1 MGVHVET
8 IAPGDGEP
16 RPALPLSLSPHPPLL
31 SVRCRSRC
39 RSADG
44 PCLPAGRTFP
54 KRGQTCVV
62 HYTGECGAVRGG
74 AGPGRYR
81 EAGRDLPQRRCAA
94 CGTAGRGE
102 EGRALA
108 APEAQPGVGV
118 GPAPARVGVGVPR
131 VGPWAQPPLPPVSD
145 PQGTAAGGAGLR
157 EPLWGEGGPSPR
169 PTAVPPLGGR
179 PGCCCCWRCGAA
191 GFPTLQPSSASAV
204 PRAARL
210 RTQPGMLEDGK
221 KFDSSRDRNKPFK
234 FVMGKQEVI
243 RGWEEGVAQMSVG
256 QRAKMTISPDYAYGS
271 TGHPGIIPPNATLI
285 FDVELMKL
293 E

>member
-1 MGVHVET
+1 M
-8 IAPGDGEP
+8 APPPSLP
-16 RPALPLSLSPHPPLL
+16 RAAGAAGAHGPAPAAAPATWACTWRPSPPATVSRAPRSLSLYPPTLPFSLSGAALGAAPLTVRVSPQGG
-31 SVRCRSRC
+31 RSPNAARRAWC
-39 RSADG
+39 ITRVS
-44 PCLPAGRTFP
+44 AGRG
-54 KRGQTCVV
+54 R
-62 HYTGECGAVRGG
+62 

-131 VGPWAQPPLPPVSD
+131 VGPWAQPPLLPVSD

-179 PGCCCCWRCGAA
+179 PGCCC
-191 GFPTLQPSSASAV
+191 
-204 PRAARL
+204 
-210 RTQPGMLEDGK
+210 
-221 KFDSSRDRNKPFK
+221 
-234 FVMGKQEVI
+234 
-243 RGWEEGVAQMSVG
+243 
-256 QRAKMTISPDYAYGS
+256 
-271 TGHPGIIPPNATLI
+271 
-285 FDVELMKL
+285 
-293 E
+293 